1 MAGPVTGTI
10 GTEDVTLNDAA
21 TETTLL
27 KMLAVMSKQGGSG
40 GGGGAGGGKEGAKQ
54 LVAMAKATGKTTKEL
69 EEFEDTIEETS
80 TAMSRGFGQVMGAV
94 QGLAYEFMGGATSM
108 SDFTQHITGALSSI
122 PIVGPLVGG
131 ALQLLVGVVDNNIQ
145 TFREMSQVGV
155 DFGDSIFGAKLAAT
169 QAGLSMETFA
179 GVVGQNSQSL
189 ALFGGNAAE
198 GAKRFAAIS
207 GEIQRNFGPKFSK
220 LGLTMEETAE
230 FTADYIDMQTRLG
243 RSQRMSNGDIVKNA
257 AAMTE
262 QVDLLARVTGKR
274 RDQIMEEIKGNQA
287 DKRLKL
293 IFNIMDES
301 AKANLNGVLTMM
313 GDASPGLK
321 DAITEMVATGGVPL
335 GAMGQDLIRLNKDL
349 AGMSAGLKNGTVTQE
364 QFMAEIRKTA
374 NMANNLTDAQKEQ
387 YSLLA
392 AQGSEIGA
400 ATIEII
406 GLQNAGKALGKAQ
419 QDQVDAEKSRS
430 KATADFERILQESK
444 NKIMDALI
452 TSGIFDTIATTL
464 GSFTTWLAS
473 PDGTKR
479 IEDFVGTLSTKFNEL
494 ITAFKEGKLMDLLSG
509 YVKDGLAGLGGVI
522 GGLLGKMFS
531 GGSEEEEV
539 GPDGKPVKKAA
550 GGGMFGGID
559 GALEKL
565 AGLVMV
571 GGVVYLAI
579 KGFQTLL
586 GGFASPMVILGA
598 GVLAGL
604 LIGTGAAIALAGK
617 GIEAA
622 GKGVSAVAD
631 AVERMAA
638 IKDSANLTNI
648 ATALGAIGSAMLKF
662 AAAEMLSGLG
672 SMFGGDNIFDTM
684 VTGINKFALID
695 AAAIKNVASL
705 AGTGLSDLGDAMIKL
720 AAGGIID
727 SIGSF
732 FGASSPFEKMV
743 AGINEFAKIDA
754 TAVANLTASSGGL
767 AGLKEFADGLD
778 GKNVESFA
786 TAVDKLVDSLS
797 DLNGELSK
805 DNNGFLKAG
814 TGPNAGSAL
823 GGGSGGG
830 GISNSNIQA
839 LITLMRE
846 QNRLTQKLLDK
857 NPESAY

>member
-10 GTEDVTLNDAA
+10 GNEEVTLNDAA

-27 KMLAVMSKQGGSG
+27 KMLAVIQKQGGSG
-40 GGGGAGGGKEGAKQ
+40 GSGGSGQKDAAKELHQ
-54 LVAMAKATGKTTKEL
+54 MAKATGKTTKEL
-69 EEFEDTIEETS
+69 EDFEETIEETS
-80 TAMSRGFGQVMGAV
+80 SAMSRGFGQVLGAV

-108 SDFTQHITGALSSI
+108 SDFTQHITGALSAI

-293 IFNIMDES
+293 IFNMMDEG

-335 GAMGQDLIRLNKDL
+335 GEMGQDLIRLNPNL
-349 AGMSAGLKNGTVTQE
+349 AKMSAGLKDGSVTQDE
-364 QFMAEIRKTA
+364 FMAEIRKTA
-374 NMANNLTDAQKEQ
+374 NMADNLTDAQKTQ
-387 YSLLA
+387 YSTLA
-392 AQGSEIGA
+392 AMGSGIGSA
-400 ATIEII
+400 IIEIM
-406 GLQNAGKALGKAQ
+406 GLQNAGAKLSEAQ
-419 QDQVDAEKSRS
+419 QAQADAEESRS
-430 KATADFERILQESK
+430 KATADFERVLQESK
-444 NKIMDALI
+444 NKIMDGLI

-494 ITAFKEGKLMDLLSG
+494 ITAFKEGKLMDLLKG

-522 GGLLGKMFS
+522 GGLLGGIF
-531 GGSEEEEV
+531 GGSAEEEEV
-539 GPDGKPVKKAA
+539 GPDGKPVASKSG
-550 GGGMFGGID
+550 GGGMFAGMD

-565 AGLVMV
+565 AGMVMV
-571 GGVVYLAI
+571 GGAVYLAI

-586 GGFASPMVILGA
+586 GGFANPTVILGA

-622 GKGVSAVAD
+622 GTGVSSVAD
-631 AVERMAA
+631 GIERMAA
-638 IKDSANLTNI
+638 VKDTANLTNI

-662 AAAEMLSGLG
+662 AAAEMVSGIG
-672 SMFGGDNIFDTM
+672 SLFGGDNIFDTM
-684 VTGINKFALID
+684 VTGINKFAGID
-695 AAAIKNVASL
+695 AVAITNVASL

-743 AGINEFAKIDA
+743 AGINEFAKIDG
-754 TAVANLTASSGGL
+754 TAVENLTASSGGL

-778 GKNVESFA
+778 ANNVESFA

-805 DNNGFLKAG
+805 DNNGFFSKG
-814 TGPNAGSAL
+814 TGTNAGSVL

-846 QNRLTQKLLDK
+846 QNRLTKALVDK

>member
-1 MAGPVTGTI
+1 MAGPVKGTI
-10 GTEDVTLNDAA
+10 GNEEVTLNDAA

-27 KMLAVMSKQGGSG
+27 KMLAAIQK
-40 GGGGAGGGKEGAKQ
+40 GGAGGGGGKGGPGTVAAKE
-54 LVAMAKATGKTTKEL
+54 LHDMAKATGKTTKEL
-69 EEFEDTIEETS
+69 DEFEETIEETS
-80 TAMSRGFGQVMGAV
+80 SAMSRGFGQVLGAV
-94 QGLAYEFMGGATSM
+94 QGLAYEFMGGATSI
-108 SDFTQHITGALSSI
+108 SDFSQHITGAISAI

-198 GAKRFAAIS
+198 GAKRFAQIS

-293 IFNIMDES
+293 IFNMMDEG

-321 DAITEMVATGGVPL
+321 DAITEMVATGGVPMN
-335 GAMGQDLIRLNKDL
+335 AMGQDLIRLNPNL
-349 AGMSAGLKNGTVTQE
+349 AKMSAGLKDGTVTQDE
-364 QFMAEIRKTA
+364 FMAEIRKTA
-374 NMANNLTDAQKEQ
+374 NMADNLTDAQKSQ
-387 YSLLA
+387 YSTLA
-392 AQGSEIGA
+392 AMGSEIGSA
-400 ATIEII
+400 IIEIM
-406 GLQNAGKALGKAQ
+406 GMQNAGAKLSEAQ
-419 QDQVDAEKSRS
+419 QAQADAEKSRS
-430 KATADFERILQESK
+430 KATADFERVLQESK
-444 NKIMDALI
+444 NKIMDGLI
-452 TSGIFDTIATTL
+452 TSGVFDTIAETL
-464 GSFTTWLAS
+464 GAFTTWLAS

-479 IEDFVGTLSTKFNEL
+479 IEEFVGTLSTKFNEL
-494 ITAFKEGKLMDLLSG
+494 ITAFKEGKLMDLLTG

-522 GGLLGKMFS
+522 GSLIGGLFGGGGEEKQEGPPGAS
-531 GGSEEEEV
+531 GATASS
-539 GPDGKPVKKAA
+539 
-550 GGGMFGGID
+550 GGMFSGID
-559 GALEKL
+559 GALGKL
-565 AGLVMV
+565 ATMV
-571 GGVVYLAI
+571 AAGGTVYLAI
-579 KGFQTLL
+579 KGFQSLL
-586 GGFASPMVILGA
+586 RGFAGPQVILGA

-622 GKGVSAVAD
+622 GTGVEKVA
-631 AVERMAA
+631 AGVERMSAL
-638 IKDSANLTNI
+638 KDTANLKDI
-648 ATALGAIGSAMLKF
+648 AVALGDLGTAMLKF
-662 AAAEMLSGLG
+662 AGADLISGIG
-672 SMFGGDNIFDTM
+672 SLFGGDNVFDTM
-684 VTGINKFALID
+684 VAGISKFALID
-695 AAAIKNVASL
+695 ALAITNVAAL
-705 AGTGLSDLGDAMIKL
+705 AKTGLSDLGDAMIKL

-743 AGINEFAKIDA
+743 AGINEFSKIDA
-754 TAVANLTASSGGL
+754 GAVENLTASSGGL
-767 AGLKEFADGLD
+767 AGLKEFADGLNA
-778 GKNVESFA
+778 KNVEDFA
-786 TAVDKLVDSLS
+786 DAVDKLVDQLS
-797 DLNGELSK
+797 DLNEELSK
-805 DNNGFLKAG
+805 DNNGFKLGTGVNAG
-814 TGPNAGSAL
+814 TVL
-823 GGGSGGG
+823 GGANGGG
-830 GISNSNIQA
+830 GISNSNIEQ

-846 QNRLTQKLLDK
+846 NNRLTQRLLEKD
-857 NPESAY
+857 PASAY